1 MNFLDSQLTINDLIY
16 QLECKLNVPVH
27 HVVCVKVIIILSPG
41 VYESFC
47 HLEPANIED
56 ELERSIYGKVVV
68 FLFMKWVNELLANNT
83 WQEEGID
90 SESNNLENY
99 FKNISI
105 KLKKGDVPEYKQEG
119 NMLKYNWK
127 PLCI

>member
-1 MNFLDSQLTINDLIY
+1 
-16 QLECKLNVPVH
+16 
-27 HVVCVKVIIILSPG
+27 
-41 VYESFC
+41 
-47 HLEPANIED
+47 
-56 ELERSIYGKVVV
+56 
-68 FLFMKWVNELLANNT
+68 MKWVNELLANNT